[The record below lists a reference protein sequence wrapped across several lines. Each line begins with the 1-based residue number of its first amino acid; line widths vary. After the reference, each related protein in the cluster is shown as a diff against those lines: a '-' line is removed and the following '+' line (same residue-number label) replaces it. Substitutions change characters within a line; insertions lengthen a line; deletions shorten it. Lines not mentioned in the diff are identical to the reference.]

1 MLGGAFGAGRRTLH
15 SRPETGTGAERSC
28 AGGRDA
34 RAGRTRR
41 ARIPAAH
48 RDERRMAAAARERRG
63 PEAKYA
69 ERARTAPDS
78 AAGPTDV
85 RRRGAR

>member
-1 MLGGAFGAGRRTLH
+1 MLGGALGAGRRTLH

-34 RAGRTRR
+34 RAGR

-69 ERARTAPDS
+69 ERARTTPDS

-85 RRRGAR
+85 RWRCAR

>member
-1 MLGGAFGAGRRTLH
+1 
-15 SRPETGTGAERSC
+15 
-28 AGGRDA
+28 
-34 RAGRTRR
+34 
-41 ARIPAAH
+41 
-48 RDERRMAAAARERRG
+48 MAAAARERRG

-85 RRRGAR
+85 RWRGAR